1 MAGNSG
7 TVKRALPK
15 QGYAPDLNKY
25 VAKKLRIKLNGGR
38 EIEGIVIGVDAFM
51 NVALEKA
58 FELIG
63 NERKILYKV
72 VVRGSSIVMW
82 ELLEKVIG

>member
-1 MAGNSG
+1 MPQAANS
-7 TVKRALPK
+7 VKRALPK
-15 QGYAPDLNKY
+15 QGYSPDLNKY

-38 EIEGIVIGVDAFM
+38 EIEGIVIGVDVFM

-63 NERKILYKV
+63 N
-72 VVRGSSIVMW
+72 
-82 ELLEKVIG
+82 